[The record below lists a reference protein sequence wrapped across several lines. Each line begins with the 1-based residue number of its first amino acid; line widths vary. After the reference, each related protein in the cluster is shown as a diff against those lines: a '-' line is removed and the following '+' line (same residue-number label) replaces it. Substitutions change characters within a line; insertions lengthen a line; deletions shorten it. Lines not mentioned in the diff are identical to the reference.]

1 MWNFQYGFR
10 SSRSTADFVT
20 VVTDTIARAF
30 KRSGATQA
38 ATLHISKVFD
48 RVWNADLH
56 KLKSYGI
63 SGKMFGVISSF
74 AVIDGFK
81 WFWMESL
88 QLMLPSILMVL
99 LSTPTVIRHMI
110 CDNNCNWHLKLNL
123 IFDTVAQ
130 GRKWLVDFNAGKTQL
145 VLLDWCDNNGSN
157 DAKMDGSVFEE
168 KSSFMMLVLTSF
180 LGWIRALTLLL
191 LLKLPSRKLEP

>member
-10 SSRSTADFVT
+10 SSRSTADLVT
-20 VVTDTIARAF
+20 VVTDTIARVF

-38 ATLHISKVFD
+38 AALHISKVFD

-88 QLMLPSILMVL
+88 QLML
-99 LSTPTVIRHMI
+99 
-110 CDNNCNWHLKLNL
+110 
-123 IFDTVAQ
+123 
-130 GRKWLVDFNAGKTQL
+130 
-145 VLLDWCDNNGSN
+145 
-157 DAKMDGSVFEE
+157 E
-168 KSSFMMLVLTSF
+168 
-180 LGWIRALTLLL
+180 
-191 LLKLPSRKLEP
+191 LLKGPFLALHISCYT